1 MMKARA
7 DEMSGI
13 SEEFPVDFPER
24 LESFRKLTG
33 MSWGELAA
41 CLGVQYERVIA
52 WRRGAEPRGAALP
65 DLMRLARRI
74 PGGMDVLFPGVATAF
89 GLED

>member
-1 MMKARA
+1 MNTGA
-7 DEMSGI
+7 DEMSGE

-24 LESFRKLTG
+24 LESFRQLTG

-41 CLGVQYERVIA
+41 CLGVQYERVMA
-52 WRRGAEPRGAALP
+52 WRRGAEPRGAALL
-65 DLMRLARRI
+65 DLMRLARRV
-74 PGGMDVLFPGVATAF
+74 PGGMDALFPGVAAAL